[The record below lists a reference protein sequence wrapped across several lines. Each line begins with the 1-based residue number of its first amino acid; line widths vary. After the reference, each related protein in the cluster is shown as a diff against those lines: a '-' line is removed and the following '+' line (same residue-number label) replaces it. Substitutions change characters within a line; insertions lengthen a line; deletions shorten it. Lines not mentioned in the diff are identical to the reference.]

1 MDCLLGKV
9 TPVVT
14 ECVVAEL
21 EKLGS
26 RYRMA
31 LKLTKDPRFQI
42 VKCDHQVI
50 FHKFLKLQFCKNP
63 KLLKP
68 PYKIHPKREL
78 MRTIAL

>member
-14 ECVVAEL
+14 ECVIAEL

-42 VKCDHQVI
+42 VKCDHQVT
-50 FHKFLKLQFCKNP
+50 FPNFPNFLNYPNYPKN
-63 KLLKP
+63 L
-68 PYKIHPKREL
+68 
-78 MRTIAL
+78 